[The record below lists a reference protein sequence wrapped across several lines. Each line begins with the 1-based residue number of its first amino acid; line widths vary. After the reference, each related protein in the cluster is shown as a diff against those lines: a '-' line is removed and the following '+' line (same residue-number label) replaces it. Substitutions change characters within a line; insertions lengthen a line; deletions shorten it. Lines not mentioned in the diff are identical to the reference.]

1 MEHRDE
7 PIMFPDE
14 IAEEFRNRCEEFGS
28 IVTLE
33 DEHSAKPFRLI
44 NIRQRPGTPEL
55 IFQSLEDGR
64 ILREMELPNLA
75 YDTLEAGGHVYANG
89 YMIA

>member
-1 MEHRDE
+1 MENL

-14 IAEEFRNRCEEFGS
+14 IAEEFRNRCNDFGS

-33 DEHSAKPFRLI
+33 DENSATPFRLVHV
-44 NIRQRPGTPEL
+44 RQRPGTPEL
-55 IFQSLEDGR
+55 IFQNLKDGR
-64 ILREMELPNLA
+64 FLREMELPNLA

-89 YMIA
+89 YKLA